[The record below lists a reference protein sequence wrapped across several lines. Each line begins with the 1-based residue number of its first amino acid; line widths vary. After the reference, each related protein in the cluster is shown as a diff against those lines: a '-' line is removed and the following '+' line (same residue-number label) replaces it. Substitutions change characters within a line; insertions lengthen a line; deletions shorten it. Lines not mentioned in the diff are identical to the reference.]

1 MQPQHKKTAQQQAL
15 KTLFSLILR
24 GFIKHTINNQE
35 QMPKPTEEQRLKNK
49 IQKQFNKA
57 TKGYSMFT
65 DGDKILVAL
74 SGGKD
79 SLMLLQLLSERSRI
93 HKSAISIVAAHVV
106 MVNIPYKSDHTF
118 LKQFCNR
125 LGVELHILES
135 SFNASTD
142 TRKSPCFLCSW
153 NRRKALFTLAQEIGC
168 NKIALGHNMD
178 DFIETML
185 MNITFQGAF
194 SAMAPVMQMEKFPIT
209 VIRPLCLVNEQD
221 VEEYAK
227 ERNFPP
233 QIKNCPHENASNRRT
248 MKELLQ
254 QLEQLNPEAR
264 YNLWGAMSNIQPAL
278 LPPKMSNKQ

>member
-1 MQPQHKKTAQQQAL
+1 
-15 KTLFSLILR
+15 
-24 GFIKHTINNQE
+24 
-35 QMPKPTEEQRLKNK
+35 MPKLTEEQLLKNK

-57 TKGYSMFT
+57 TKGYSMFA

-79 SLMLLQLLSERSRI
+79 SLTLPQLLSERSRI
-93 HKSAISIVAAHVV
+93 HKPAISIVAAHVA

-118 LKQFCNR
+118 LKQFCDG
-125 LGVELHILES
+125 LGVELHLLES
-135 SFNASTD
+135 SFDASTD

-194 SAMAPVMQMEKFPIT
+194 SAMTPVMKMNKFPIT
-209 VIRPLCLVNEQD
+209 VIRPLCLANESD
-221 VEEYAK
+221 IEKHAK
-227 ERNFPP
+227 ENEFPP
-233 QIKNCPHENASNRRT
+233 QHKNCPYEESSNRQT

-254 QLEQLNPEAR
+254 QLESINPEAR
-264 YNLWGAMSNIQPAL
+264 YNLWGAMSNIQHEQ
-278 LPPKMSNKQ
+278 LPPKVEK

>member
-1 MQPQHKKTAQQQAL
+1 
-15 KTLFSLILR
+15 
-24 GFIKHTINNQE
+24 
-35 QMPKPTEEQRLKNK
+35 MPKPTEEQRLKNK

-93 HKSAISIVAAHVV
+93 HKPAISIVAAHVV

-118 LKQFCNR
+118 LKQFCNG

-135 SFNASTD
+135 SFDASTD

-227 ERNFPP
+227 ERKFPT